1 MVREI
6 NRTKVAPEDFL
17 SDKVQYYDRERKQVL
32 GETGYLE
39 YHERQRLREEEK
51 KLGKKHCGPKL

>member
-32 GETGYLE
+32 GEKGYLE
-39 YHERQRLREEEK
+39 YRERQRVREEEK
-51 KLGKKHCGPKL
+51 KLEKKHREPKL